1 MPLSWNE
8 IRHNA
13 VKFARA
19 HKHSTSESADKQ
31 TFWNE
36 FFNVFGISRKLVAS
50 FEVPVLKASGNFGK
64 IDLLWKRKLL
74 VEHKSAGE
82 DLGKAKT
89 QAFDYIQAMA
99 AEGRDKEIPRYVI
112 VSDFQRFVL
121 YDLEPETQRDLPLFA
136 GRRYETTEFP
146 LDELHKHI
154 HAFAFIPGYKQHT
167 FKEQDPINIEAAEIL
182 GELHDALEAGGYTGH
197 DLERFLVRILF
208 CLFAEDTGLFEPDS
222 FKLYIENHTAPDGS
236 DLGLHLARLFEVLNK
251 PIAKRQTNL
260 DEDLAQFPYVNG
272 ELFADP
278 LEFADFNRS
287 MRDTLLECCGKDWDK
302 ISPAIFGSLFQ
313 SIMQPKERRQIGA
326 HYTSER
332 DILKVARSLFLDDLR
347 AEFETRKQDKSTG
360 RTARLEEFHK
370 KICNLHFL
378 DPACGCGNFLVITYR
393 ELRQIELEVLME
405 LLPSRDGRFQQ
416 VFSQEDVGQL
426 TRVDVDQ
433 FYGIEIE
440 EWPARIAEVAMW
452 LMDHQMNQKISEAFG
467 QLYQRLPLKKS
478 PHIVCDNAL
487 RKDWKE
493 VLPPDQCNYVLGN
506 PPFVGKH
513 YPNKDQRAD
522 MVHVFRDFK
531 NTGDIDFV
539 VCWFYRAAE
548 YIQGTQIKVGLV
560 STNSITQ
567 GEQVPLVW
575 GLLFAR
581 FKVKIHFAHRT
592 FPWISEARG
601 KAHVHVVIIG
611 FGAFDVATKRLY
623 DYEAEQV
630 TVVTAPNISP
640 YLTPGPDLFVT
651 KRSNPLCDVPDMRC
665 GNKPTDDGNFILTDE
680 EKAAFVKDE
689 PAAKKFLR
697 RFTGAEEF
705 INGNMRWCLW
715 LKDVSPDEIRSMP
728 KVLERVQK
736 VKEFREKSTAEP
748 TNKAA
753 KTPTLFFYISQPAT
767 EYILIPEVSSERRQ
781 YIPIGFVSKD
791 VISANTNFLIC
802 SNSLFHFGV
811 LTSSMQMAW
820 VRQVGGRLKSDYRY
834 SGSMVYNNYPWPECA
849 ADKQRAAVKE
859 KAQAVLDARKPH
871 LPPQGMSTLADLYD
885 PLSMPPEL
893 VKAHAELDRAVEK
906 CYRPEP
912 FNSDR
917 ERMEFLFGLYEK
929 LTAPLITSSKKAK
942 NSRKQSEDSAEEDE
956 AKLAEPAIAVWFDEA
971 VKAIKNGRTD
981 DGIEKIFDV
990 LEDWVRTKDK
1000 NTFEDFFS
1008 QVVKSKQKIPLE
1020 ALVAVLSI
1028 TRRAK
1033 IKTPSRV
1040 PFLEGTSKRL
1050 SALGKD
1056 PIKILKEF

>member
-1 MPLSWNE
+1 MHYPRAMPLSWNE

-13 VKFARA
+13 VKFARE

-36 FFNVFGISRKLVAS
+36 FFDVFGLSRKLVAT
-50 FEVPVLKASGNFGK
+50 FEVPVLKSSGNFGK

-82 DLGKAKT
+82 DLSKAKT
-89 QAFDYIQAMA
+89 QAFDYIQAMG
-99 AEGRDKEIPRYVI
+99 AEGRAKEIPRYVI

-136 GRRYETTEFP
+136 GRRYEVTEFT
-146 LDELHKHI
+146 LAELHKHI
-154 HAFAFIPGYKQHT
+154 HALAFIPGYKQHT

-197 DLERFLVRILF
+197 HLERFLVRILF
-208 CLFAEDTGLFEPDS
+208 CLFAEDTGLFPRES
-222 FKLYIENHTAPDGS
+222 FKLYIENHTKEDGS
-236 DLGLHLARLFEVLNK
+236 DLGLHLARLFDILNT
-251 PIAKRQTNL
+251 PVEKRQANL
-260 DEDLAQFPYVNG
+260 DEDLAQFQYVNG
-272 ELFADP
+272 DLFNEH
-278 LEFADFNRS
+278 LGFTDFNRS
-287 MRDTLLECCGKDWDK
+287 MRDALLDCCGKDWDE

-347 AEFETRKQDKSTG
+347 AEFEMRKKDKSVG
-360 RTARLEEFHK
+360 RTSRLEAFHK
-370 KICNLHFL
+370 KICDLHFL

-393 ELRQIELEVLME
+393 ELRQLELELLME
-405 LLPSRDGRFQQ
+405 LLPSKDGRFQQ

-426 TRVDVDQ
+426 TQVDVDQ

-478 PHIVCDNAL
+478 PHIHCANAL

-493 VLPPDQCNYVLGN
+493 VLPPGKCNYVLGN

-513 YPNKDQRAD
+513 YQNRDQRAD

-531 NTGDIDFV
+531 NIGDIDFV

-548 YIQGTQIKVGLV
+548 YIQGTQSKVGLV
-560 STNSITQ
+560 ATNSITQ

-575 GLLFAR
+575 GLLFDR
-581 FKVKIHFAHRT
+581 FKIKIHFAHRP
-592 FPWISEARG
+592 FAWVSEARG

-611 FGAFDVATKRLY
+611 FGAFDVAAKRIY
-623 DYEAEQV
+623 DYETQQV

-640 YLTPGPDLFVT
+640 YLTPGPDLFIK
-651 KRSNPLCDVPDMRC
+651 KRSKPLCNLPEMRC
-665 GNKPTDDGNFILTDE
+665 GNKPTDDGNLILTDR
-680 EKAAFVKDE
+680 EKAEFVQEE
-689 PAAKKFLR
+689 PAAKKFLKR
-697 RFTGAEEF
+697 YMGSEEF

-715 LKDVSPDEIRSMP
+715 LVDANPAELRALP
-728 KVLERVQK
+728 KVLERVQR
-736 VKEFREKSTAEP
+736 VKEFRERSTAEP
-748 TNKAA
+748 TKRAA
-753 KTPTLFFYISQPAT
+753 KTPTLFFFISQPTKHFIA
-767 EYILIPEVSSERRQ
+767 IPEVSSERRQ
-781 YIPIGFVSKD
+781 YIPIGFVSPDIIVSNK
-791 VISANTNFLIC
+791 IYLIP
-802 SNSLFHFGV
+802 SPSVFYFGV
-811 LTSSMQMAW
+811 LSSTMHMAW
-820 VRQVGGRLKSDYRY
+820 VKQIAGRLESRFQY
-834 SGSMVYNNYPWPECA
+834 SGSMVYNNYPWPENA
-849 ADKQRAAVKE
+849 TDKQRAVVEE

-912 FNSDR
+912 FHSDR
-917 ERMEFLFGLYEK
+917 ERVEFLFALYEK
-929 LTAPLITSSKKAK
+929 LTAPLLPATPKSKSGRAGVAAE
-942 NSRKQSEDSAEEDE
+942 SRKPRRS
-956 AKLAEPAIAVWFDEA
+956 
-971 VKAIKNGRTD
+971 RTP
-981 DGIEKIFDV
+981 G
-990 LEDWVRTKDK
+990 LPGQT
-1000 NTFEDFFS
+1000 N
-1008 QVVKSKQKIPLE
+1008 
-1020 ALVAVLSI
+1020 
-1028 TRRAK
+1028 
-1033 IKTPSRV
+1033 
-1040 PFLEGTSKRL
+1040 
-1050 SALGKD
+1050 
-1056 PIKILKEF
+1056 